1 MRTIVVLLFSLA
13 FAFSASGQ
21 GKGIYADAFD
31 YFNAKGE
38 LVQSGYVI
46 NDFAIDCNAAKGRGG
61 FSRPAKDT
69 LVFKCTRT
77 LDFIE
82 HPRTKPETVTFTH
95 TFKDKGGGRVVLE
108 SISSRNGLQMTPQG
122 IEQAVSELGNNNR

>member
-1 MRTIVVLLFSLA
+1 MRTVVLLFSLA
-13 FAFSASGQ
+13 LTASAFGQ

-38 LVQSGYVI
+38 LVQSDYLI
-46 NDFAIDCNAAKGRGG
+46 NDFALDCSAAKGRGS

-69 LVFKCTRT
+69 LIFKCTRT

-95 TFKDKGGGRVVLE
+95 VFKDKGDRVLLE
-108 SISSRNGLQMTPQG
+108 SISSRNGLLMTPQG
-122 IEQAVSELGNNNR
+122 IEQVVNELGKLNQ